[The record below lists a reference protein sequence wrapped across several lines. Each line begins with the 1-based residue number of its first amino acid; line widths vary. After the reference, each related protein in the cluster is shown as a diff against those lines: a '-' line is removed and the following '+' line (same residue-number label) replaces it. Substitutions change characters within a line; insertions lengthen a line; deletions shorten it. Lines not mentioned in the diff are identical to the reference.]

1 MIRIVLGILQ
11 ICAGCSS
18 VGDYVSEGTEPGF
31 RLRGASVGYRGDR
44 LLLTDVISTPCV
56 SAGMKGTSSTQFG
69 GCRHDS
75 LPVSF

>member
-1 MIRIVLGILQ
+1 MCRLFSLLATVCPG
-11 ICAGCSS
+11 
-18 VGDYVSEGTEPGF
+18 GTKPGL

-69 GCRHDS
+69 GRRRDS